1 MKVSKMTNRKQA
13 LAKIVDVEGEAV
25 ELPAS
30 AEKVDKDLV
39 ERAVNDLRELVA
51 KTVARGQDEI
61 GQYLLR
67 EFFEDDPEVYL
78 ASGHAKHASLRKLM
92 DRCES
97 MELPVSRTVLLN
109 GLRLAAVA
117 KQLPRSS
124 MFAQLP
130 PSHRVELLR
139 VKAPER
145 REKLATRAMESRL
158 SVQKLRVLVAKVAVR
173 DQEHPG
179 QGRRPTP
186 GMLKAIEGCLRL
198 LRNEETGKLLFK
210 KGDAKQMTEEQSARA
225 EAALQVLEKRVADLR
240 RILG

>member
-1 MKVSKMTNRKQA
+1 MTERKQA
-13 LAKIVDVEGEAV
+13 LVKATHIEEDSVQ
-25 ELPAS
+25 LPAS

-39 ERAVNDLRELVA
+39 ERAVNELRELVA

-67 EFFEDDPEVYL
+67 EFFENDPEVYL
-78 ASGHAKHASLRKLM
+78 AAGPAKHASLRRLM

-97 MELPVSRTVLLN
+97 MELPVSRTFILN
-109 GLRLAAVA
+109 ALRLAAMA
-117 KQLPRSS
+117 KQLPRASS
-124 MFAQLP
+124 FAQLP

-139 VKAPER
+139 VKTPEQ
-145 REKLATRAMESRL
+145 REKLASRAMESRL
-158 SVQKLRVLVAKVAVR
+158 SVQKLRVLVAAAAAR
-173 DQEHPG
+173 DDEHPG

-198 LRNEETGKLLFK
+198 LRNEETGKLLFR
-210 KGDAKQMTEEQSARA
+210 KGDAKQMTEEQNARA
-225 EAALQVLEKRVADLR
+225 DAALQVLEKRVADLR